1 MDKVDRNSGILSLL
15 HPIFCEG
22 KQGISRVLGYSKLN
36 KLEKSSIFRECGV
49 EKQKGILEVIHKKE
63 NPGGGNSKK
72 ETGK

>member
-15 HPIFCEG
+15 HPIFCGG

-49 EKQKGILEVIHKKE
+49 EKQKGILEVIYKKE
-63 NPGGGNSKK
+63 NPGRGIWKRNPSK
-72 ETGK
+72 

>member
-1 MDKVDRNSGILSLL
+1 M
-15 HPIFCEG
+15 
-22 KQGISRVLGYSKLN
+22 GYSKLN
-36 KLEKSSIFRECGV
+36 KLEKSPIFAKRGV